1 VMSALTETDL
11 ENRILGAKSILH
23 DRENDLNYFT
33 VGNLERSIFLRILKE
48 W

>member
-1 VMSALTETDL
+1 MSALTDTDL
-11 ENRILGAKSILH
+11 ENSILGAKSILQ
-23 DRENDLNYFT
+23 DLENVLNYFT